1 LSFADEQNSAYS
13 IKERVFGEY
22 EERLSSSSV
31 FLLAG
36 RSMNGGQPSARTQR
50 TCEDQNTELAVRW
63 HR

>member
-22 EERLSSSSV
+22 EERLSSSF

-50 TCEDQNTELAVRW
+50 TCEDQNTELAVHW